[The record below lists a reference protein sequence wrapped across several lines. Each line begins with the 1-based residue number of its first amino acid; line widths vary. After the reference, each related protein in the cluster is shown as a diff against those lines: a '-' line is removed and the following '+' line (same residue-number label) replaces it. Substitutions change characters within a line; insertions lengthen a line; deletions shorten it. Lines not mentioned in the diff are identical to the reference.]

1 MIFRICLRKPFS
13 FFLMMFIGFSSVV
26 YADGKIQYGK
36 NIYYKGSVNSNN
48 IPSGKGKL
56 VTDYKVTDQIAGNI
70 RLVTNKDILEGIFEN
85 GTVKEAKLVLGR
97 YNGPLWINA
106 FVFKGTVEYSVSND
120 GQSVAYTMIEGK
132 ITDSKYFEYS
142 VTPDNTFSVIRC
154 PKSNGCDLESGKI
167 RVIRN
172 GSPALFAL
180 NCNFTMVNIT
190 EYSTSPIY
198 SGQQGY
204 RPMKEKFV
212 LDVDTTTAEGKY
224 EAAAK
229 LYSQKNLAGWSND
242 DYEELRSL
250 GFNLLK
256 NSAAADYAPALYTM
270 GRLIFSNDPD
280 PVNDRMYLK
289 SFEKL
294 AEKSGSQA
302 IEAMLYLQ
310 KNYMIG
316 ANNIDNTYMNP
327 QGLNGKA
334 RYVGPVD
341 LKKSR
346 YYLEKILAN
355 ESALK
360 YYVRKGG
367 GLGRQGAELDLNDL
381 NKAIG
386 DRPYKDFAGEISKKI
401 IGTWKMAVYDG
412 ITSIYTFRS
421 DGTFKA
427 THTYTYP
434 QLSSGVTVKFEVTGK
449 WRINNNNS
457 VELSDYNRFQNIKA
471 SCTSNDFYVR
481 RTVNK
486 LNAPGDDKYAII
498 SDMVRQCSGNLNYI
512 GWMEHNTFSGL
523 VFSNNQ
529 MKGSYNTWNIFKEV
543 TLTKISTQAK
553 KPVSKRR

>member
-1 MIFRICLRKPFS
+1 MKKILYICFLLALSMSVKGQWRSLNQVNDIKTIPIQKVRVKYNRAYDENPLNKLGSLTAVEDYVWFSEKPGGEKVGYYGIQTDRNFIVNGSKKDKIKYTDMKSLYDDWYEYDFGRILYVRKIG
-13 FFLMMFIGFSSVV
+13 MFVDQNRV
-26 YADGKIQYGK
+26 Q
-36 NIYYKGSVNSNN
+36 IYYK
-48 IPSGKGKL
+48 
-56 VTDYKVTDQIAGNI
+56 D
-70 RLVTNKDILEGIFEN
+70 R
-85 GTVKEAKLVLGR
+85 
-97 YNGPLWINA
+97 
-106 FVFKGTVEYSVSND
+106 
-120 GQSVAYTMIEGK
+120 
-132 ITDSKYFEYS
+132 
-142 VTPDNTFSVIRC
+142 
-154 PKSNGCDLESGKI
+154 
-167 RVIRN
+167 
-172 GSPALFAL
+172 
-180 NCNFTMVNIT
+180 
-190 EYSTSPIY
+190 
-198 SGQQGY
+198 
-204 RPMKEKFV
+204 FV

-523 VFSNNQ
+523 AFSNNQ